1 MQPMKLSRAFTLL
14 ESGPVVLVTT
24 SDGKLL
30 GIVDRQIVAHTV
42 DETEPQM

>member
-1 MQPMKLSRAFTLL
+1 MSKNDLSW
-14 ESGPVVLVTT
+14 VLVTT